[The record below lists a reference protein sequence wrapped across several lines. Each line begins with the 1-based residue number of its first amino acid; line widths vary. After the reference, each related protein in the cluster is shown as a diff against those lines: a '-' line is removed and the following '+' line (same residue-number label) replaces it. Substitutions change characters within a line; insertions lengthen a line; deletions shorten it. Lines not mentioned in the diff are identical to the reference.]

1 VVVYQEAVV
10 AGSGNRFSIFLEKEI
25 GHLLKSNN
33 SRAINRVF
41 SQNVLSDLLHIGN
54 NEVFDYVVQR
64 YANKPKN
71 KTYGEL
77 LSEIYMHLCK
87 EKRNEYYYKNTL
99 LNKLL
104 IGKHSIN
111 TATALSQI
119 RIGKSIADFVVING
133 EGKIYVC
140 EIKSD
145 IDNFNRLENQLRD
158 YYKVFSKVSVVVSK
172 NEFEKVSNLL
182 SQFSIIGNYVGIYAL
197 TERNT
202 LSEQFKKEPKQL
214 NKFLNYECIFK
225 LLRKYEYE
233 NVLKSYFGTIP
244 QVKPVFHFKACL
256 EQFRKIPI
264 LRTQD
269 LAFQELKKRNKII
282 KSEFDKIQ
290 NELKSVVY
298 FSKLSQS
305 LAILNQLL
313 HTRYRSRS

>member
-1 VVVYQEAVV
+1 
-10 AGSGNRFSIFLEKEI
+10 
-25 GHLLKSNN
+25 LKINN

-41 SQNVLSDLLHIGN
+41 SQNVLSDLLHTGN
-54 NEVFDYVVQR
+54 NEIFDYVIQR
-64 YANKPKN
+64 YTNKPKN

-172 NEFEKVSNLL
+172 NEFEKINNLL
-182 SQFSIIGNYVGIYAL
+182 PQFSDIGNYVGIYTL

-202 LSEQFKKEPKQL
+202 LSEQFKKEPLQFD
-214 NKFLNYECIFK
+214 KFLNYECIFK

-233 NVLKSYFGTIP
+233 NILKFYFGNIP

-256 EQFRKIPI
+256 KQFRKIPI
-264 LRTQD
+264 LKAQD
-269 LAFQELKKRNKII
+269 LAFQELKKRNKIT
-282 KSEFDKIQ
+282 KSDFDKVQ

-298 FSKLSQS
+298 FSRLSQS
-305 LAILNQLL
+305 LVTLNQLL
-313 HTRYRSRS
+313 QTRYRS

>member
-1 VVVYQEAVV
+1 M
-10 AGSGNRFSIFLEKEI
+10 
-25 GHLLKSNN
+25 LKIDN

-41 SQNVLSDLLHIGN
+41 SQNVLGDLLYIGN
-54 NEVFDYVVQR
+54 NDLFDYVVQC
-64 YANKPKN
+64 YTNKPKN

-77 LSEIYMHLCK
+77 LSEIYEHLGK

-104 IGKHSIN
+104 IGKHSVN

-145 IDNFNRLENQLRD
+145 IDNFNRLDSQLRD
-158 YYKVFSKVSVVVSK
+158 YYKVFSKVSVVVAR
-172 NEFEKVSNLL
+172 NEFEKISNFL
-182 SQFSIIGNYVGIYAL
+182 SKFSDIGNYVGIYTL

-202 LSEQFKKEPKQL
+202 FFKKEPSQF

-233 NVLKSYFGTIP
+233 NVLKSYFGSIP
-244 QVKPVFHFKACL
+244 QVKPVFHFKACIK
-256 EQFRKIPI
+256 QFRKIPI
-264 LRTQD
+264 LKAQD
-269 LAFQELKKRNKII
+269 LVFQELKKRNKIT
-282 KSEFDKIQ
+282 KLDFDKVQ

-305 LAILNQLL
+305 LNALNQLL
-313 HTRYRSRS
+313 QTKYRS